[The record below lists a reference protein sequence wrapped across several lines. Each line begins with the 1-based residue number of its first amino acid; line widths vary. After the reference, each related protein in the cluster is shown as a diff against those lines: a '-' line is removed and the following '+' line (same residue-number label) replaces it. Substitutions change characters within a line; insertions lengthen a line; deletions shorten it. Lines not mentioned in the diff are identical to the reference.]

1 MDTNQQQRMIL
12 EDSLW
17 KVAWKLSLP
26 AVIAMLLYGFNGVM
40 DAVFVGRYCGG
51 VALAGVSIAGNLTSF
66 AMGFGA
72 LVGVGAG
79 SVLSIAIGA
88 GDAGTQRRVIANLN
102 GLSLAISAGAIVLL
116 LLVAEPFL
124 RLMGALG
131 EVLDHA
137 LRYFRLMLAG
147 LPFTVHG
154 LGVNMVVRAEGR
166 MGRAAVMMGSGLVVN
181 IACNYIFMGPLGLGV
196 AGAAWGTNVG
206 MLVYS
211 LVGLRYLASG
221 QASFE
226 AKPFSIGLDKGIAG
240 KVLSTGSSSL
250 IMSVMT
256 LIQGAIIF
264 NVISRLGGSFDIAF
278 YGASLRLMTFMLTPI
293 FGLMRALQPVVGI
306 NYGAERYDR
315 VKRGFWTFLG
325 VATLLVLPFWAAMT
339 IFAAPVLGFMM
350 PGSSFSAADVLNF
363 RIVIA
368 VLPLLPLVFM
378 VMTLYPAMGKGGPA
392 AMMGLARQLFFYVPV
407 MLILPARLG
416 LGWVYRGS
424 LAIDTVVVALALVM
438 VLVEFRG
445 LGARSVKAGALGAEA
460 GSEGTPIAAAD

>member
-1 MDTNQQQRMIL
+1 MDTDTQRRMIL
-12 EDSLW
+12 GDSLW
-17 KVAWKLSLP
+17 KVAWRLSPP
-26 AVIAMLLYGFNGVM
+26 AIIAMLLYGFNGVM
-40 DAVFVGRYCGG
+40 DAVFVGRYCGES
-51 VALAGVSIAGNLTSF
+51 ALAGVSIAGNLTSF

-88 GDAGTQRRVIANLN
+88 GDKRTQERVIANLN
-102 GLSLAISAGAIVLL
+102 GLSLTISAGAIAVLL
-116 LLVAEPFL
+116 LIAEPFL
-124 RLMGALG
+124 GLMGASG

-137 LRYFRLMLAG
+137 LRYFRLMLVG

-166 MGRAAVMMGSGLVVN
+166 MGKAALMMGSGLVVN
-181 IACNYIFMGPLGLGV
+181 IACNYLFMGPLGLGV

-211 LVGLRYLASG
+211 IVGLRYLASG
-221 QASFE
+221 KASFE
-226 AKPFSIGLDKGIAG
+226 AKPFAIGMSKAIAG
-240 KVLSTGSSSL
+240 KIMSTGSSSL
-250 IMSVMT
+250 IMSIMT

-306 NYGAERYDR
+306 NFGAGRYDR
-315 VKRGFWTFLG
+315 VKTGFWTFLG
-325 VATLLVLPFWAAMT
+325 IATILVVPFWAAMT
-339 IFAAPVLGFMM
+339 AFASPVLGFMM
-350 PGSSFSAADVLNF
+350 PGSVFSAGDIANF
-363 RIVIA
+363 RIMIA

-392 AMMGLARQLFFYVPV
+392 AMMGLARQLFLYVPV
-407 MLILPARLG
+407 MLIVPARFG

-424 LAIDTVVVALALVM
+424 LAIDTVVVLLALVM
-438 VLVEFRG
+438 VLIEFSR
-445 LGARSVKAGALGAEA
+445 LGFRKATESEA
-460 GSEGTPIAAAD
+460 IPSAAAE